1 MSRDMREEWQEVD
14 REKTHTERKEK
25 RKKKLNKK
33 RIRNRGMHQ

>member
-25 RKKKLNKK
+25 RNLTK
-33 RIRNRGMHQ
+33 RE